1 MASADE
7 LLKVLAIVLGVA
19 GITTIVFQRLHQP
32 VVLGYILA
40 GLIVGPHVTTGIV
53 ADPATVHTLSELGVI
68 LLMFSLGLE
77 FRIGKLVAVIPKAGL
92 AAVVEWSIMVWL
104 GFMVGRAFGWTTKEA
119 IFTGAMI
126 AISSTTIVA
135 KAFDEQKVSGSLRQ
149 LVVGILIVEDLL
161 AVLMMAIL
169 TAISTTGFGA
179 ETFALATGKLAA
191 FLAGTTIVG
200 ILVIPRLMRLVI
212 KLGRPET
219 TVVASVGV
227 CFAVA
232 LLAHEL
238 GYSVALGAFIAGS
251 LVAESGHAH
260 EISEKIVPVRDVFA
274 AIFFVSV
281 GMSIDPST
289 VATYWLPIL
298 VITAVVIGG
307 KLCGVSLGS
316 FLAGN
321 GIRTSVRA
329 GMSLTQIGEFSFII
343 AGLGLSL
350 NATGNF
356 LYPVAIAVSA
366 ITTLTTPWLI
376 RGAGPFA
383 TWIDHKLPHR
393 LQTFASLYGTWLE
406 RLRATKTSGTRRQ
419 IRLLVLDAAL
429 LIAII
434 IGGSFAVAPVAN
446 LGLTP
451 RMAELAVIAGALA
464 LSFPFLIGIFRT
476 SRAIGRNLALAA
488 LPTAAL
494 DLATAPR
501 RALVVTLQLAI
512 VLVVGLPIL
521 TVTQPF
527 VALWPLPFVFAA
539 LIAVLAVILWRNA
552 NELEGHV
559 KAGAQVL
566 VEALATHSF
575 DEVHALVPGIGEPVP
590 VTLEAQSAAV
600 GKTLAQ
606 LDLRGLT
613 GGSVLAISRADGG
626 VIVPTATEVLRAGD
640 VLALAGTTEAIE
652 AARSLLGEAQTAA

>member
-1 MASADE
+1 MAPDE
-7 LLKVLAIVLGVA
+7 LLKALAIVLGVA
-19 GITTIVFQRLHQP
+19 GLTTVIFQRLHQP

-53 ADPATVHTLSELGVI
+53 ADPAIVHTLSELGVI

-104 GFMVGRAFGWTTKEA
+104 GFMVGRAFGWTTREA
-119 IFTGAMI
+119 IFAGAMI

-135 KAFDEQKVSGSLRQ
+135 KAFDEQKISGSLRE

-169 TAISTTGFGA
+169 TAISAGGFGA
-179 ETFALATGKLAA
+179 DTFALATGKLAA

-200 ILVIPRLMRLVI
+200 ILVVPRLIRAVV
-212 KLGRPET
+212 KLQRPET

-227 CFAVA
+227 CFAIA

-260 EISEKIVPVRDVFA
+260 EISQRTESVRDVFA

-281 GMSIDPST
+281 GMSIDPAT
-289 VATYWLPIL
+289 VATYWLPIVIL
-298 VITAVVIGG
+298 SVTVITG
-307 KLCGVSLGS
+307 KLCGVSLGA
-316 FLAGN
+316 FLSGN

-350 NATGNF
+350 HATGDF

-393 LQTFASLYGTWLE
+393 LQTFASLYGSWLE
-406 RLRATKTSGTRRQ
+406 RMRATKATGTRRQ

-429 LIAII
+429 LVAII
-434 IGGSFAVAPVAN
+434 IGASFAVKQVN
-446 LGLTP
+446 EVFVL
-451 RMAELAVIAGALA
+451 AGAA
-464 LSFPFLIGIFRT
+464 VFSIPFLIGIVRT
-476 SRAIGRNLALAA
+476 SRALGRNLAFAA
-488 LPTAAL
+488 LPADISL
-494 DLATAPR
+494 APR
-501 RALVVTLQLAI
+501 RALIVTLQLAI

-521 TVTQPF
+521 AVTQPF
-527 VALWPLPFVFAA
+527 VATWPLAVGLAA
-539 LIAVLAVILWRNA
+539 LVLIFVVSLWRNA
-552 NELEGHV
+552 TELEGHV

-566 VEALATHSF
+566 VEALATNSF

-590 VTLEAQSAAV
+590 MTLAPTSAAV

-613 GGSVLAISRADGG
+613 GGSVLAISRREGG
-626 VIVPTATEVLRAGD
+626 VIVPTATEILRAGD

-652 AARSLLGEAQTAA
+652 AARALLAQSSDPTPGL

>member
-7 LLKVLAIVLGVA
+7 LLKALAIVLGVA
-19 GITTIVFQRLHQP
+19 GLTTIIFQRLRQP

-40 GLIVGPHVTTGIV
+40 GLIVGPHVSTGIV
-53 ADPATVHTLSELGVI
+53 ADPAIVHTLSELGVI

-104 GFMVGRAFGWTTKEA
+104 GFLVGRAFGWSTTEA

-135 KAFDEQKVSGSLRQ
+135 KAFDEQKIAGSLRE

-169 TAISTTGFGA
+169 TAISAGGFGA
-179 ETFALATGKLAA
+179 DTFALAAGKLAA
-191 FLAGTTIVG
+191 FLAGTTIAG
-200 ILVIPRLMRLVI
+200 MLVVPRLIRAVVRLQ
-212 KLGRPET
+212 RPET

-227 CFAVA
+227 CFAIA

-260 EISEKIVPVRDVFA
+260 EISQRTEPVRDVFA

-281 GMSIDPST
+281 GMSIDPAT
-289 VATYWLPIL
+289 VATHWLP
-298 VITAVVIGG
+298 VIALTAVVITG

-343 AGLGLSL
+343 AGLGLTL
-350 NATGNF
+350 HATRDF

-383 TWIDHKLPHR
+383 AWIDHKLPHR
-393 LQTFASLYGTWLE
+393 LQTFAALYGTWLE
-406 RLRATKTSGTRRQ
+406 RMRTTRPSGTRRQ

-429 LIAII
+429 LVAII
-434 IGGSFAVAPVAN
+434 IGASFAVEQVNEVVA
-446 LGLTP
+446 
-451 RMAELAVIAGALA
+451 IAGAAA
-464 LSFPFLIGIFRT
+464 LSLPFLIGIVRS
-476 SRAIGRNLALAA
+476 SRKLGQSLAFAA

-512 VLVVGLPIL
+512 VLVVGLPVL
-521 TVTQPF
+521 AVTQPF
-527 VALWPLPFVFAA
+527 VEAWPLVFVFAG
-539 LIAVLAVILWRNA
+539 LVIVLVVILWRNA
-552 NELEGHV
+552 TELEGHV

-566 VEALATHSF
+566 VEALASHSF
-575 DEVHALVPGIGEPVP
+575 DEVHSLVPGIGEPVP
-590 VTLEAQSAAV
+590 ITLAPDSPAV

-613 GGSVLAISRADGG
+613 GGSVLAISRSDGG
-626 VIVPTATEVLRAGD
+626 VIVPTATEILRAGD

-652 AARSLLGEAQTAA
+652 AARALLSQAVESVAS

>member
-7 LLKVLAIVLGVA
+7 LLKALAIVLGVA
-19 GITTIVFQRLHQP
+19 GLTTIVFQRLGQP

-40 GLIVGPHVTTGIV
+40 GLIVGPHVPTGIV
-53 ADPATVHTLSELGVI
+53 ADPAVIHTLSELGVI

-104 GFMVGRAFGWTTKEA
+104 GFLVGRAFGWSTTEA
-119 IFTGAMI
+119 IFCGAMI

-135 KAFDEQKVSGSLRQ
+135 KAFDEQKVSGSLRE

-169 TAISTTGFGA
+169 TAISAGGFGA
-179 ETFALATGKLAA
+179 DTFALAAGKLAA

-200 ILVIPRLMRLVI
+200 MLVIPRLVRAVV

-227 CFAVA
+227 CFALA

-260 EISEKIVPVRDVFA
+260 EIEQRIVPVRDVFA

-281 GMSIDPST
+281 GMSIDPAT
-289 VATYWLPIL
+289 VATHWLPVVVL
-298 VITAVVIGG
+298 TAVVIAG
-307 KLCGVSLGS
+307 KLGGVSLGS
-316 FLAGN
+316 FLSGN

-343 AGLGLSL
+343 AGLGLTL
-350 NATGNF
+350 HATGDF

-383 TWIDHKLPHR
+383 AWIDHKLPHR
-393 LQTFASLYGTWLE
+393 LQTFASLYGSWLE
-406 RLRATKTSGTRRQ
+406 RMRATKASGTRRQ
-419 IRLLVLDAAL
+419 IRLLGLDAAVL
-429 LIAII
+429 VAIV
-434 IGGSFAVAPVAN
+434 IGASFAEAPVAK
-446 LGLTP
+446 LGLPSFT
-451 RMAELAVIAGALA
+451 AVIAAVV
-464 LSFPFLIGIFRT
+464 LSLPFLIGIVRS
-476 SRAIGRNLALAA
+476 SRKLGHALALAA
-488 LPTAAL
+488 LPTADL

-512 VLVVGLPIL
+512 VLVVGLPVL
-521 TVTQPF
+521 ALTQPF
-527 VALWPLPFVFAA
+527 VAIWPLPFILGAFV
-539 LIAVLAVILWRNA
+539 IVLVVILWRNA
-552 NELEGHV
+552 TELEGHV

-566 VEALATHSF
+566 VEALASHASF
-575 DEVHALVPGIGEPVP
+575 DEVHSLVPGIGEPIP
-590 VTLEAQSAAV
+590 ITLAPESSAV
-600 GKTLAQ
+600 GRTLAQ

-613 GGSVLAISRADGG
+613 GGSVLAISREGGG
-626 VIVPTATEVLRAGD
+626 VIGPTATEILRAGD

-652 AARSLLGEAQTAA
+652 AASALLATVK